1 MEHTEQHPHQP
12 SEHHH
17 HHPHPAHVEI
27 FIDKKEHRSQTP
39 TTHAA
44 LYRLGRVDHTT
55 HDLYEEIR
63 GKGEDKLIPYSEAE
77 IHLHKHEHFFSVQKK
92 LNPGAA
98 WR

>member
-1 MEHTEQHPHQP
+1 MEPTQQHPP

-17 HHPHPAHVEI
+17 HHPHPAPAHVEI
-27 FIDKKEHRSQTP
+27 FIDKKEQRSHTP

-44 LYRLGRVDHTT
+44 LYRLGQVNHTT

-63 GKGEDKLIPYSEAE
+63 GKGEDKLIPYNEAE

-92 LNPGAA
+92 LNPGAVC
-98 WR
+98 R